1 MWGCFESGVVN
12 WSESMDRCRLGVLNV
27 RCDVMRCL
35 IYMCFMCVSLCID
48 EPSGVQIQCTSV
60 QSRFD
65 VCSIGVVFCI
75 GLFCLV
81 LILS

>member
-35 IYMCFMCVSLCID
+35 IYMCFLCVSPCID

-60 QSRFD
+60 QSRLFFA
-65 VCSIGVVFCI
+65 IGIFLWFI
-75 GLFCLV
+75 IFCL
-81 LILS
+81 SQS